1 MMKGIKKTNFPVYRF
16 MVSILLL
23 ILTPGKA
30 TAQASATVQ
39 LTAIFEAHP
48 CSIVVPPT
56 HALGGTIYT
65 GTTKEYAPLT
75 LRLEC
80 TSNVSARLY
89 ATGTDVS
96 GGNTVPMKV
105 GGVASNA
112 TLQLLSK
119 GVPINLDGSGATNDS
134 NVFCAGTGPRDC
146 VLETRVV
153 APGNTRLG
161 SASTTIT
168 FTLRYS

>member
-1 MMKGIKKTNFPVYRF
+1 MKDIKKINFPVYRLLVV
-16 MVSILLL
+16 MLLL

-30 TAQASATVQ
+30 TAQASATVH
-39 LTAIFEAHP
+39 LTATFEAHP

-56 HALGGTIYT
+56 HPLGTIYT
-65 GTTKEYAPLT
+65 GSTKEYAPLT

-80 TSNVSARLY
+80 TSNVSAILY

-119 GVPINLDGSGATNDS
+119 GGPINLDGSGATNDS